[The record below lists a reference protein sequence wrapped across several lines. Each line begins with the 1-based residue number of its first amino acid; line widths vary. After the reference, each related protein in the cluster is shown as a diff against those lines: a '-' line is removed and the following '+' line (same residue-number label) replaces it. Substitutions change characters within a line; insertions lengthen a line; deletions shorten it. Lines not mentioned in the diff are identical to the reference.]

1 MKEIHNSRKTVYR
14 ATLLGLL
21 ITLAA
26 CGGGDEEVPCNPTND
41 WFKALV
47 CGLVDATGKPAAT
60 EAPTAEYDT
69 NTSSQLVA
77 TVGDHI
83 ESAEMIYY
91 NEFEPN
97 SSLDNANVV
106 TLPSGPIDTSVGL
119 EIDGSVQSADD
130 SADYFIFT
138 PNRSGVFSAYLCAVT
153 CAEILQDDAVYIMIY
168 DQNQTTIAST
178 SIGSIVAQEL
188 AADLSSGLAYY
199 VQVQGYNT
207 GEGSYDYRLVI
218 ID

>member
-1 MKEIHNSRKTVYR
+1 MV
-14 ATLLGLL
+14 G
-21 ITLAA
+21 
-26 CGGGDEEVPCNPTND
+26 
-41 WFKALV
+41 
-47 CGLVDATGKPAAT
+47 ATGKPAAT
-60 EAPTAEYDT
+60 EAPTAGYDT
-69 NTSSQLVA
+69 NTSGQLVA

-106 TLPSGPIDTSVGL
+106 TLPAGPTDTSVGL

-178 SIGSIVAQEL
+178 SVGSIVAQEL